1 MKKTITIN
9 WKEKMAFEAD
19 IDGHKILM
27 DAAPGV
33 GGENKGP
40 TPKPFLMVSLGGCT
54 AMDVIS
60 IAKKM
65 KQDIESFEIEL
76 IGDIE
81 EEFPK
86 PYTGIHIIYKFKG
99 NDLDPKKLDRAV
111 NLSQDRYCGIS
122 ATLRKAMGL
131 SYEVV
136 IL

>member
-1 MKKTITIN
+1 
-9 WKEKMAFEAD
+9 MAFEAD